1 MNITYLLIGGN
12 LGLREN
18 TLAEARTFI
27 KKDVGNIRKSS
38 SIYETAAWGITN
50 QPDFLNQVL
59 EVETKLSA
67 HDVLI
72 KILAIEKTMGR
83 IRTRKNASRIID
95 IDILFF
101 NNEIINDPGLTVP
114 HPEVQNRKF
123 ALVPMAE
130 IAPGLKHP
138 LFKRT
143 IKELLSTS
151 GDTLE
156 VRPAGFG

>member
-12 LGLREN
+12 LGVREKI
-18 TLAEARTFI
+18 LARARSFI
-27 KKDVGNIRKSS
+27 KEDIGNIRKAS
-38 SIYETAAWGITN
+38 SIYETAAWGITE
-50 QPDFLNQVL
+50 QPDFLNQVI

-67 HDVLI
+67 QEVLNN
-72 KILAIEKTMGR
+72 ILAIEIKMGR
-83 IRTRKNASRIID
+83 VRTRKNASRIID

-101 NNEIINDPGLTVP
+101 NNDIIHEPGLTVP
-114 HPEVQNRKF
+114 HPEIQNRKF

-130 IAPGLKHP
+130 IAPGILHP
-138 LFKRT
+138 IFKRT

-156 VRPAGFG
+156 VKPAGFG

>member
-12 LGLREN
+12 LGVREKI
-18 TLAEARTFI
+18 LARSRSFI
-27 KKDVGNIRKSS
+27 KEDIGNIRKAS
-38 SIYETAAWGITN
+38 SIYETAAWGITE
-50 QPDFLNQVL
+50 QPDFLNQVI

-67 HDVLI
+67 QEVLNN
-72 KILAIEKTMGR
+72 ILAIEIKMGR
-83 IRTRKNASRIID
+83 VRTRKNASRIID

-101 NNEIINDPGLTVP
+101 NNDIIHEPGLTVP
-114 HPEVQNRKF
+114 HPEIQNRKF

-130 IAPGLKHP
+130 IAPGMLHP
-138 LFKRT
+138 LFNRT

-156 VRPAGFG
+156 VRPAGFD